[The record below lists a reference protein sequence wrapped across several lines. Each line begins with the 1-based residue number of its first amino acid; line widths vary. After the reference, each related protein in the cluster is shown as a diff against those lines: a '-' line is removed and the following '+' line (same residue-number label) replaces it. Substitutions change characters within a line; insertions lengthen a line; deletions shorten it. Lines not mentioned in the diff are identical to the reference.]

1 MLVEVVCLRRAGAKL
16 PPEELR
22 AATPVR
28 RLLTIDTVPVRRY
41 GSQSDLAP
49 SVVARLWRCEFSGTD
64 EPADDLECAHVSRV
78 GGDGLLVVGVES
90 RGSASAH
97 AQAWW
102 CRLILDSEPTQAA
115 PA

>member
-41 GSQSDLAP
+41 GSQSYLAP

-64 EPADDLECAHVSRV
+64 EPADVLECAHVSRV
-78 GGDGLLVVGVES
+78 AGAGLLVVGDES
-90 RGSASAH
+90 SCGLSAH
-97 AQAWW
+97 AEA
-102 CRLILDSEPTQAA
+102 C
-115 PA
+115 